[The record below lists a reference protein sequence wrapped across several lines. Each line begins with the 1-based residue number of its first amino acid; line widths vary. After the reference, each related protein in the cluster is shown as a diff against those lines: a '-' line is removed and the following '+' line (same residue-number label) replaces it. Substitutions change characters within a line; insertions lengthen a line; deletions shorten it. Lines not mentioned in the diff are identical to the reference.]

1 MHLDFAN
8 ALNLVSTVTLIG
20 ALIFTGMQVRAAN
33 RARREQAIVL
43 IRCRMLL
50 RTPTRFFLF
59 AVLFALSIHLACS
72 AETPALIER
81 PNANSGPTEISV
93 LIWVVDI
100 HGIDSAQQSFIADIV
115 VVFRWKDPRLAHTG
129 TGVAHYALDQ
139 IWNPRVSIENETS
152 SVSHR
157 LPDSVEVE
165 ADGTVLYRQRYDGS
179 FTQALRLKSFPFDKQ
194 TFRVHLVA
202 VRYSPNEVQFVP
214 DQQWVKAGLRQG
226 GGISPSI
233 TLPDWTVEQLDIK
246 TLGYALVPGVEY
258 SGYVFEFTALRNV
271 QHYILKVILPLVL
284 IVIMSWTVFWIDP
297 IHSNSQISVAV
308 TSMLTLIA
316 YRFAIDSQ
324 LPRLPYMTCLDA
336 FILTSTVLVFF
347 SLIEVLITTIL
358 ETNQQRKLAKKIDR
372 YCRAIFPAIFVIAS
386 VAIFANPRG

>member
-1 MHLDFAN
+1 MKRIPFPVACLFSLWVQFARGSE
-8 ALNLVSTVTLIG
+8 A
-20 ALIFTGMQVRAAN
+20 
-33 RARREQAIVL
+33 
-43 IRCRMLL
+43 
-50 RTPTRFFLF
+50 
-59 AVLFALSIHLACS
+59 
-72 AETPALIER
+72 PALIDR
-81 PNANSGPTEISV
+81 PNTDSGPTQIST

-100 HGIDSAQQSFIADIV
+100 NGIDSARQSFTADIV
-115 VVFRWKDPRLAHTG
+115 VVLRWKDPRLAHSG
-129 TGVAHYALDQ
+129 SGVVRYSLDQ
-139 IWNPRVSIENETS
+139 VWNPRVSIANETS

-157 LPDSVEVE
+157 LPDTVEVE

-202 VRYSPNEVQFVP
+202 IRYSASEVQFVP
-214 DQQWVKAGLRQG
+214 DEKWVDAGLKQA

-233 TLPDWTVEQLDIK
+233 TLPDWTIEHWDIK
-246 TLGYALVPGVEY
+246 RLGYTLVPGVEY
-258 SGYVFEFTALRNV
+258 GGYAFEFTASRNV

-297 IHSNSQISVAV
+297 VHSSSQISVAV

-336 FILTSTVLVFF
+336 FILTSTLLVFF

-358 ETNQQRKLAKKIDR
+358 ETNRQSQLAKKIDR
-372 YCRAIFPAIFVIAS
+372 YCRVIFPAIFVIAS
-386 VAIFANPRG
+386 VAIFWNARS